1 MFKRRA
7 TQHQASCETFVHDD
21 RVEGGVI
28 MTRAIPIT
36 KADLKRRIDAA
47 HAAGLFVTGI
57 LPDGT
62 VLTAQRQPEL
72 IAIQP
77 PAGTTLH

>member
-1 MFKRRA
+1 
-7 TQHQASCETFVHDD
+7 
-21 RVEGGVI
+21 
-28 MTRAIPIT
+28 MTRAIPFT

-62 VLTAQRQPEL
+62 VLTAHSQPEL

-77 PAGTTLH
+77 QAGTTLH